1 MTKRKYRR
9 HILEIIPLNFKL
21 STVFTTAPGHPTRLV
36 GQRRH
41 LKVVS
46 PKSMAPC
53 PNPPPGIT
61 GRRGKA
67 HGRQPTCG
75 GASDRQKFSQPLNG
89 TRPSKSQK
97 TGDASKIN
105 ILWTRH

>member
-53 PNPPPGIT
+53 PNPPPPRHNGAAREGARATADMRWGLGSTKIFATAQRDAAVEIT
-61 GRRGKA
+61 KNRRRLEG
-67 HGRQPTCG
+67 
-75 GASDRQKFSQPLNG
+75 
-89 TRPSKSQK
+89 
-97 TGDASKIN
+97 
-105 ILWTRH
+105 